1 MSGGASGDSALST
14 RHSALE
20 KIGPFEVERLLARG
34 GMGEAYVAT
43 DSRNG
48 RRVLLK
54 LPAPEVLGNVAAHE
68 RFAREGDALRR
79 LDHPGVQH
87 WIESGRAGLR
97 PYVALQYVEG
107 TPLRDVLRNRRCLP
121 VPEAVGTAHAL
132 AEALAY
138 CHARGV
144 VHRDVKPDN
153 VILTPDGRPVLI
165 DFGSVLLEG
174 AKRLTFSGLSG
185 ELGTP
190 EYMAPEQ
197 VQGKR
202 GDARTDI
209 YALGTLLYELLT
221 GEPPF
226 PGAYGEGAIHIMR
239 RHLEDTP
246 APPKAPDLSP
256 ALAGVLAH
264 ALRRDPDE
272 RFQTM
277 EAFAAALAD
286 PDAAVARGEVSPGW
300 TLAAGQRT
308 AASWSASL
316 DEPQSW
322 RDWARYAAVA
332 AAALLGLVLIGILAA
347 YFRPAS

>member
-1 MSGGASGDSALST
+1 MPDT
-14 RHSALE
+14 V
-20 KIGPFEVERLLARG
+20 GPFQPERLLARG
-34 GMGEAYVAT
+34 GMGEAYLAT
-43 DSRNG
+43 DARSG
-48 RRVLLK
+48 KHVLLK

-68 RFAREGDALRR
+68 RFAREGEALRR
-79 LDHPGVQH
+79 LNHPSVQR
-87 WIESGRAGLR
+87 WMESGRAGLR
-97 PYVALQYVEG
+97 PYVALQYVDG
-107 TPLRDVLRNRRCLP
+107 TPLRDVLRARRRLP
-121 VPEAVGTAHAL
+121 PIEACGIARAL

-138 CHARGV
+138 CHAHGV
-144 VHRDVKPDN
+144 VHRDVKPEN
-153 VILTPDGRPVLI
+153 VIVTPTGKPVLI

-174 AKRLTFSGLSG
+174 AKRLTFSGFSG

-209 YALGTLLYELLT
+209 YALGTLFYELLT
-221 GEPPF
+221 GQPPF
-226 PGAYGEGAIHIMR
+226 PAKSGEGAVHVMR

-246 APPKAPDLSP
+246 PPPTVPGLSP
-256 ALAGVLAH
+256 ALTGVLAR

-277 EAFAAALAD
+277 DAFAAALAN
-286 PDAAVARGEVSPGW
+286 PGAAVDSGEVTPGW
-300 TLAAGQRT
+300 TLAAGQRA

-322 RDWARYAAVA
+322 QDWARYAAIAV
-332 AAALLGLVLIGILAA
+332 AALLGLVLLGILAT
-347 YFRPAS
+347 YFKPAS

>member
-1 MSGGASGDSALST
+1 MSGGGGE
-14 RHSALE
+14 HSSPTTHHSSLGTV
-20 KIGPFEVERLLARG
+20 GPFQPERLLARG
-34 GMGEAYVAT
+34 GMGEAYLAT
-43 DSRNG
+43 DTRSG

-68 RFAREGDALRR
+68 RFAREGEALRR
-79 LDHPGVQH
+79 LNHPGVQH
-87 WIESGRAGLR
+87 WVEAGRAALR

-107 TPLRDVLRNRRCLP
+107 TPLRDVLRARRRLP
-121 VPEAVGTAHAL
+121 PAEAAGITRAL

-153 VILTPDGRPVLI
+153 VIVTPAGRPVLI

-174 AKRLTFSGLSG
+174 AKRLTFSGFSG

-202 GDARTDI
+202 GDARTDV

-221 GEPPF
+221 GQPPF
-226 PGAYGEGAIHIMR
+226 PAAAGEGAVHVMR
-239 RHLEDTP
+239 RHLQDTP
-246 APPKAPDLSP
+246 APPKIPGLSP
-256 ALAGVLAH
+256 ALAGVLAR
-264 ALRRDPDE
+264 ALRRDPEE
-272 RFQTM
+272 RFRTM
-277 EAFAAALAD
+277 EAFAAALTN
-286 PDAAVARGEVSPGW
+286 PEAAVASGEVTPGW
-300 TLAAGQRT
+300 TLVAGQR
-308 AASWSASL
+308 AATSWSASL

-322 RDWARYAAVA
+322 RDWARYAAIA
-332 AAALLGLVLIGILAA
+332 IATLMGLVLLGILAT
-347 YFRPAS
+347 YFKPAG